1 MEGSVPRPPR
11 YPLIGVPQH
20 VIQRGNNRQPTFF
33 TKDDL
38 RFYRDCL
45 KEAATNHHC
54 EIHAYVLMTNHVHL
68 LMTPHGTNAIAKVI
82 QSLGRR
88 YVQYINSTYQRSGT
102 LWEGRYK
109 ASVIESEPYLLMCS
123 RYVELNPVRSGM
135 VADPADYPWSSY
147 HCHALGKAD
156 PLITDHAAYLA
167 LGSTSEERH
176 QAYRGLFRDQ
186 LVPAGLQEIR
196 ESLNQCRVLGSERF
210 KDEIEAALS
219 RRVRPAKAGRPK
231 TKAESKAEIPV

>member
-1 MEGSVPRPPR
+1 MPRPPR

-33 TKDDL
+33 TQDDF

-45 KEAATNHHC
+45 TEAATHHHC
-54 EIHAYVLMTNHVHL
+54 EVHAYVLMTNHVHL
-68 LMTPHGTNAIAKVI
+68 LLTPRRAKAIAKVI

-109 ASVIESEPYLLMCS
+109 ASVVESETYLLLCS
-123 RYVELNPVRSGM
+123 RYIELNPVRSKL
-135 VADPADYPWSSY
+135 VADPTEYPWSSY
-147 HCHALGKAD
+147 HWHALGKSD
-156 PLITDHAAYLA
+156 PLITDHAAYLG
-167 LGSTSEERH
+167 LGSTNEERH
-176 QAYRGLFRDQ
+176 QAYRGLVRDQ
-186 LVPAGLQEIR
+186 SDPARLQEIR
-196 ESLNQCRVLGSERF
+196 DSLNQCRVLGSDRF

-231 TKAESKAEIPV
+231 TKVESKAEIPV

>member
-20 VIQRGNNRQPTFF
+20 VMQRGNNRQPTFF
-33 TKDDL
+33 AADDFRVYL
-38 RFYRDCL
+38 ECL

-68 LMTPHGTNAIAKVI
+68 LMTPRRTNAIAKVI

-88 YVQYINSTYQRSGT
+88 YVQYINATYQRSGT

-109 ASVIESEPYLLMCS
+109 ASVIESESYLLMCL
-123 RYVELNPVRSGM
+123 RYIELNPVRSNL
-135 VADPADYPWSSY
+135 VADPAEYLWSSY
-147 HCHALGKAD
+147 PWHALGKSD
-156 PLITDHAAYLA
+156 PLITDHSVYLA
-167 LGSTSEERH
+167 LGRTKEERH
-176 QAYRGLFRDQ
+176 EAYRGLFRDP
-186 LVPAGLQEIR
+186 LDPARLQEIR
-196 ESLNQCRVLGSERF
+196 ESVNQCRVLGGERF

-231 TKAESKAEIPV
+231 AKVESKAEIPV

>member
-1 MEGSVPRPPR
+1 MPRPPR

-33 TKDDL
+33 IEDDF
-38 RFYRDCL
+38 RFYLECL
-45 KEAATNHHC
+45 KEAATTHPC

-68 LMTPHGTNAIAKVI
+68 LMTPRRANAIAKVI

-109 ASVIESEPYLLMCS
+109 ASVVESETYVLLCS
-123 RYVELNPVRSGM
+123 RYIELNPVRSKL
-135 VADPADYPWSSY
+135 VADPAEYPWSSY
-147 HCHALGKAD
+147 HWHALGTSD
-156 PLITDHAAYLA
+156 PVITDHAAYLA
-167 LGSTSEERH
+167 LGSTDEERH
-176 QAYRGLFRDQ
+176 EAYRGLFRDQ
-186 LVPAGLQEIR
+186 FNPARLQEIR

-210 KDEIEAALS
+210 KDEIEAVLS
-219 RRVRPAKAGRPK
+219 RRVRPGKVGRPK
-231 TKAESKAEIPV
+231 TNVEPKAEIPV

>member
-20 VIQRGNNRQPTFF
+20 IIQRGNNRQPTFF
-33 TKDDL
+33 AEDDF
-38 RFYRDCL
+38 RFYLQCL

-68 LMTPHGTNAIAKVI
+68 LMTPRRTNAIAKVI

-88 YVQYINSTYQRSGT
+88 YVHYINATYQRSGT

-109 ASVIESEPYLLMCS
+109 ASVIESESYLLMCS
-123 RYVELNPVRSGM
+123 GYIELSPVRSKL
-135 VADPADYPWSSY
+135 VADPAAYPWSSY
-147 HCHALGKAD
+147 QWHALGKDD

-167 LGSTSEERH
+167 LGSTDEERH
-176 QAYRGLFRDQ
+176 QAYRAFFRDQ
-186 LVPAGLQEIR
+186 LDSARLSEIR

-219 RRVRPAKAGRPK
+219 RRVRPGKSGRPRAK
-231 TKAESKAEIPV
+231 VEPKAEIPV